1 MSMNPEQENFKDLR
15 RLLVLK
21 RYEQPPPG
29 YFNHFSGDVIARL
42 EAGERFERQSIFETL
57 FWQAPWFQRLWN
69 MLESKPVIAGGFAA
83 LVCGFLVA
91 GVGHSERTDSPNTI
105 ALVPPASEPAALV
118 KVEGALN
125 NSPAVGIS
133 ATVISSTEGVA
144 AVQSQNSLF
153 QEIKSSQH
161 PWAQPVSFPGSN

>member
-29 YFNHFSGDVIARL
+29 YFNHFSSEVIARL

-57 FWQAPWFQRLWN
+57 FWQAPWFQRFWN
-69 MLESKPVIAGGFAA
+69 MLESKPVIAGAFAA

-91 GVGHSERTDSPNTI
+91 GVGYSDRAESPNTI
-105 ALVPPASEPAALV
+105 ALVPPASDSAALV
-118 KVEGALN
+118 KVEDSSNIGPVAGF
-125 NSPAVGIS
+125 PAAVL
-133 ATVISSTEGVA
+133 SSTEGVA
-144 AVQSQNSLF
+144 AMQSQNSLF
-153 QEIKSSQH
+153 QEIKSSQN
-161 PWAQPVSFPGSN
+161 PWVQPVVFPGRN